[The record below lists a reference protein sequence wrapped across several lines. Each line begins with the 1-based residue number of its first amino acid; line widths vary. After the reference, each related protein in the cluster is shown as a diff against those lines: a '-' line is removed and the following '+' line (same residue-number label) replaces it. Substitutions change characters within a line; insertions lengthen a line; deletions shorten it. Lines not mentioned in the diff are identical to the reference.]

1 MCIYNLIYRSVSVNV
16 KAILNV
22 SQVLAKKMIE
32 NNIKGSIVN
41 ISSQAS
47 KVFFFILSIIKN
59 ELIQTYNLK
68 ETHEWIKIK
77 RIRFFPRLIVLSY
90 NRYQQ
95 LFYRLYTYVYSSYML
110 YSLILYSYIF
120 DEGLY
125 WKNLMKISM
134 THKLIKAKLILYI
147 FIAFALK
154 TISRILL

>member
-47 KVFFFILSIIKN
+47 KVFLFILSIIKN

-68 ETHEWIKIK
+68 KQMNE
-77 RIRFFPRLIVLSY
+77 
-90 NRYQQ
+90 
-95 LFYRLYTYVYSSYML
+95 
-110 YSLILYSYIF
+110 
-120 DEGLY
+120 
-125 WKNLMKISM
+125 
-134 THKLIKAKLILYI
+134 
-147 FIAFALK
+147 
-154 TISRILL
+154 

>member
-47 KVFFFILSIIKN
+47 KVFLFILSIIKN

-68 ETHEWIKIK
+68 KTHE
-77 RIRFFPRLIVLSY
+77 
-90 NRYQQ
+90 
-95 LFYRLYTYVYSSYML
+95 
-110 YSLILYSYIF
+110 
-120 DEGLY
+120 
-125 WKNLMKISM
+125 
-134 THKLIKAKLILYI
+134 
-147 FIAFALK
+147 
-154 TISRILL
+154 

>member
-59 ELIQTYNLK
+59 ELIQTYN
-68 ETHEWIKIK
+68 
-77 RIRFFPRLIVLSY
+77 
-90 NRYQQ
+90 
-95 LFYRLYTYVYSSYML
+95 
-110 YSLILYSYIF
+110 
-120 DEGLY
+120 
-125 WKNLMKISM
+125 
-134 THKLIKAKLILYI
+134 
-147 FIAFALK
+147 
-154 TISRILL
+154 